1 MKSRYL
7 IAYGLC
13 ISPTLNY
20 LPMDKFTEH
29 PFAGIKLTMDEHY
42 KRLLDVKR
50 VRGMPSTLTLK
61 EWKCPDKAWDA
72 YIKMIT
78 IEAQSNS
85 NHHALT
91 ELIDWYEGNT
101 DDKLYQK
108 LLNEH
113 LGRRL
118 NKEYAEAYFDFTKL
132 INP

>member
-1 MKSRYL
+1 
-7 IAYGLC
+7 
-13 ISPTLNY
+13 
-20 LPMDKFTEH
+20 MDKFTEH
-29 PFAGIKLTMDEHY
+29 PFAGIKLTMDEHH
-42 KRLLDVKR
+42 KRLIDIKR

-61 EWKCPDKAWDA
+61 EWGYPDKVWDA

-78 IEAQSNS
+78 IEAQGNS
-85 NHHALT
+85 NLHALT

-113 LGRRL
+113 LSKRL
-118 NKEYAEAYFDFTKL
+118 HKEYAKAHSDFTKL